1 MGIFSRTRDVIDSNL
16 ATLLNKA
23 DDPEKMARLIIQ
35 EMEDTLV
42 EVRSMAVGFLA
53 RKKELQR
60 AIDTLGNE
68 ALDWEAKAELA
79 VSKDRDDLARGALSA
94 KRRATERIED
104 ARRELKQV
112 DAEVGKLD
120 DDIGK
125 LRAKLS
131 EARQRQKT
139 ITLRSQSA
147 SSRIKLREQMDD
159 KRVATTKAALDHA
172 ERAAD
177 ELESK
182 VDAFDLGADR
192 LRDEFARLADD
203 KVESELARL
212 RAKVGKPT
220 TSSDKDNAQE

>member
-79 VSKDRDDLARGALSA
+79 VSKDRDDLARGALS
-94 KRRATERIED
+94 R
-104 ARRELKQV
+104 
-112 DAEVGKLD
+112 
-120 DDIGK
+120 
-125 LRAKLS
+125 S
-131 EARQRQKT
+131 EEHT
-139 ITLRSQSA
+139 
-147 SSRIKLREQMDD
+147 
-159 KRVATTKAALDHA
+159 
-172 ERAAD
+172 
-177 ELESK
+177 
-182 VDAFDLGADR
+182 
-192 LRDEFARLADD
+192 
-203 KVESELARL
+203 SELQSLMRISYAVFCL
-212 RAKVGKPT
+212 KK
-220 TSSDKDNAQE
+220 K